1 LNIIYPLVLADNFF
15 LVRFHDHRV
24 STPLG
29 GLNDREHH
37 SKIYIFQLL
46 LDDFHAKS
54 VYNEV
59 GCINANAKSFQKIH
73 DNVGDDHDNRHDNVD
88 EDHDNRHDDVADDH
102 DNHHD
107 NVDNMISNIMISVP
121 MVTGTNMTLS
131 TLLHHNYTSYH
142 PPSTSSIR

>member
-1 LNIIYPLVLADNFF
+1 MLNLFKKIHDN
-15 LVRFHDHRV
+15 VVDNHDNR
-24 STPLG
+24 
-29 GLNDREHH
+29 
-37 SKIYIFQLL
+37 
-46 LDDFHAKS
+46 
-54 VYNEV
+54 
-59 GCINANAKSFQKIH
+59 H
-73 DNVGDDHDNRHDNVD
+73 DNVGDDHDNRHDTVADNHDNHHDSVAD
-88 EDHDNRHDDVADDH
+88 DHDNRHDNVADDH